1 MKEKLEKELIDGIS
15 LVEMSSYRE
24 KVLIDL
30 KEKIKTPSRI
40 AKSTNIGASHVS
52 TALKELR
59 EHKLVVCLNP
69 EKKQG
74 RIYKITELG
83 EKVLKY
89 I

>member
-1 MKEKLEKELIDGIS
+1 MNEDLSDELINGIS

-24 KVLIDL
+24 KVLIDI

-40 AKSTNIGASHVS
+40 SKSTNISTSHVS
-52 TALKELR
+52 TALKDLMDNG
-59 EHKLVVCLNP
+59 LVICLNP

-74 RIYKITELG
+74 RIYRITKLG
-83 EKVLKY
+83 KEVLEH

>member
-1 MKEKLEKELIDGIS
+1 MKDKLEKELIDGIS

-40 AKSTNIGASHVS
+40 AKSTKIGTSHVS
-52 TALKELR
+52 TALKELK
-59 EHKLVVCLNP
+59 EKKLVVCLNP

-74 RIYKITELG
+74 RLYKITTLG

>member
-1 MKEKLEKELIDGIS
+1 MKEKLEKNLIEGIS
-15 LVEMSSYRE
+15 LVEMSTYRE

-40 AKSTNIGASHVS
+40 AKSTNIRTNHVS
-52 TALKELR
+52 NALTELKE
-59 EHKLVVCLNP
+59 HGLVVCLNP

-74 RIYKITELG
+74 RIYKITKLG
-83 EKVLKY
+83 EEVLKY

>member
-24 KVLIDL
+24 KVLLDL

-40 AKSTNIGASHVS
+40 AKSTDIRTNHVS
-52 TALKELR
+52 NALKELK
-59 EHKLVVCLNP
+59 EHKLVDCLNP

-74 RIYKITELG
+74 RIYKITKLG
-83 EKVLKY
+83 EEVLKY

>member
-1 MKEKLEKELIDGIS
+1 MKERLEKKLINGIS

-24 KVLIDL
+24 KVLNDL

-40 AKSTNIGASHVS
+40 AKSTNISTSHVS
-52 TALKELR
+52 TALKELK
-59 EHKLVVCLNP
+59 EHELVVCLNP

-74 RIYKITELG
+74 RIYKITKLG
-83 EKVLKY
+83 EEVLKY

>member
-1 MKEKLEKELIDGIS
+1 MNEDLSDELINGIS

-24 KVLIDL
+24 KVLIDI

-40 AKSTNIGASHVS
+40 SKSTNISTSHVS
-52 TALKELR
+52 TALKELMDNG
-59 EHKLVVCLNP
+59 LVICLNP

-74 RIYKITELG
+74 RIYRITKLG
-83 EKVLKY
+83 KEVLEH

>member
-1 MKEKLEKELIDGIS
+1 MSEDLSDELINGIS

-24 KVLIDL
+24 RVLIDI

-40 AKSTNIGASHVS
+40 SKSTNISTSHVS
-52 TALKELR
+52 TALKELM
-59 EHKLVVCLNP
+59 ENGLVICLNP

-74 RIYKITELG
+74 RIYRITELG
-83 EKVLKY
+83 KEVLEH